1 MRSRVRDRQ
10 KVWWVSIEEVHNGI
24 DTYTKYNKPIMK
36 KQTVSATAGSSAEI
50 SAGLV
55 PEYDREVVSYDRNFK
70 PVEGTLLFVDVV
82 PKLDEEGNLIMG
94 DDGVTPVTVPDYR
107 LVKIFDTQRGN
118 VAVYGIERIG
128 GSDS

>member
-1 MRSRVRDRQ
+1 
-10 KVWWVSIEEVHNGI
+10 
-24 DTYTKYNKPIMK
+24 MK

-55 PEYDREVVSYDRNFK
+55 PEYDREVVSYDRSFK
-70 PVEGTLLFVDVV
+70 PVEGTLLYVDVV
-82 PKLDEEGNLIMG
+82 PQLDEDGSLVMG

-128 GSDS
+128 SSD

>member
-10 KVWWVSIEEVHNGI
+10 KVWWVSIEEVHDGI
-24 DTYTKYNKPIMK
+24 DTYTKYSKPIMK

-55 PEYDREVVSYDRNFK
+55 LEYDREVVSYDRNFK

-82 PKLDEEGNLIMG
+82 PQLDEEGNLIMG
-94 DDGVTPVTVPDYR
+94 DDSVTPVTVPDYR
-107 LVKIFDTQRGN
+107 LAKIFDTQHGN

>member
-1 MRSRVRDRQ
+1 MRSRLRDRQ
-10 KVWWVSIEEVHNGI
+10 KVWWVSIEEAHDGI
-24 DTYTKYNKPIMK
+24 DTYTKNKKPIRK
-36 KQTVSATAGSSAEI
+36 KKTFSATAGSSAEI

-82 PKLDEEGNLIMG
+82 PQLDEEGNLVMG
-94 DDGVTPVTVPDYR
+94 DDGVTPVTATDYR

-118 VAVYGIERIG
+118 VAVYGIEKIG
-128 GSDS
+128 GSE

>member
-10 KVWWVSIEEVHNGI
+10 KVWWVSIEEVHDGI

-55 PEYDREVVSYDRNFK
+55 PEYDREVVSYDRDFK

-82 PKLDEEGNLIMG
+82 PQMDGDGNLIMG
-94 DDGVTPVTVPDYR
+94 DDGVTPATVPDYR

-118 VAVYGIERIG
+118 VAVYGIEKIG
-128 GSDS
+128 ASE

>member
-10 KVWWVSIEEVHNGI
+10 KVWWVSIEEVHDEI
-24 DTYTKYNKPIMK
+24 DTYTNYGKPIMK
-36 KQTVSATAGSSAEI
+36 KQTVSTTAGSSAEI

-55 PEYDREVVSYDRNFK
+55 PEYDREVVSYDRDFK

-82 PKLDEEGNLIMG
+82 PQLDEEGNLIMG
-94 DDGVTPVTVPDYR
+94 DDGITPVTVPDYR

-118 VAVYGIERIG
+118 VAVYGIEKIG
-128 GSDS
+128 ASE